1 MSWRDQNERGNLSTV
16 RLMRRLTQLLPR
28 SLARQLLHPIALY
41 FLLTSTPAR
50 RASRDFLAR
59 ATGRPSSLWQV
70 YRHYL
75 SFATVVMD
83 RVYLLTSRFDCFAF
97 SVEGEDIALGVLG
110 RKRGLFLL
118 GAHIGSF
125 EVLRA
130 VGRHVAVPPIAMVMY
145 EENARAINAA
155 LAEIDPALA
164 REHEI
169 IGLGRPDSMLRVRDA
184 LDRGAIIG
192 ILADRLLDAQAGAS
206 DLRRLPFMGRLAPF
220 PVGPFRMA
228 ALLRRPV
235 MLMLGIHLGGNRY
248 HLVFEPIHDFSD
260 DLPAQRPA
268 AIDAAMQAYV
278 ARLEHYATR
287 YPLNWFNFFDVWQ
300 GDDATTDPPL
310 DERARLQ

>member
-1 MSWRDQNERGNLSTV
+1 MNWREQNERGNLATV

-28 SLARQLLHPIALY
+28 PLARLLLHPIALY
-41 FLLTSTPAR
+41 FLLTSPPAR

-59 ATGRPSSLWQV
+59 ATGRPPSLWQV

-83 RVYLLTSRFDCFAF
+83 RVYLLTNRFECFEF
-97 SVEGEDIALGVLG
+97 TVEGEDVALAVLG
-110 RKRGLFLL
+110 RQRGLFLL
-118 GAHIGSF
+118 GAHLGSF

-130 VGRHVAVPPIAMVMY
+130 VGRHVSVPPIAMVMY
-145 EENARAINAA
+145 QENARAINAA

-184 LDRGAIIG
+184 LDRGSIIG
-192 ILADRLLDAQAGAS
+192 ILADRLLDGQAGGPEA
-206 DLRRLPFMGRLAPF
+206 RRLPFIGQPAAF

-248 HLVFEPIHDFSD
+248 HLVFEKIHDFSD
-260 DLPAQRPA
+260 DAPAQRQA
-268 AIDAAMQAYV
+268 AVEAAMQCYV
-278 ARLEHYATR
+278 ERIEYYATR
-287 YPLNWFNFFDVWQ
+287 YPLNWFNFFDVWK
-300 GDDATTDPPL
+300 DDDTDAEPPL
-310 DERARLQ
+310 GQRARVQ